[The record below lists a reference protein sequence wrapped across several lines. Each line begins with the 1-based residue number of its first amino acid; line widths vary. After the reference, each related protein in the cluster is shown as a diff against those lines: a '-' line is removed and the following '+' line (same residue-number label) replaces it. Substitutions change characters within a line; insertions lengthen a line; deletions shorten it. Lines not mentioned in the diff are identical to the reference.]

1 MSLMSPALGGRF
13 FTTSITWESL
23 EQCLINIHISYYY
36 YLPVIVD
43 AFQGFPKL
51 GFCTQIEHFGQ
62 NSETSWLYPKESKN
76 FSEQVNFVKISMA
89 NSLQVRDQALWA

>member
-1 MSLMSPALGGRF
+1 MSLMTPAVAGGF
-13 FTTSITWESL
+13 FTTSATWESL

-36 YLPVIVD
+36 YLTVIAD

-62 NSETSWLYPKESKN
+62 NAETSWLYPKERRN
-76 FSEQVNFVKISMA
+76 YSEQVNFVKVSIS
-89 NSLQVRDQALWA
+89 NYLKVRD